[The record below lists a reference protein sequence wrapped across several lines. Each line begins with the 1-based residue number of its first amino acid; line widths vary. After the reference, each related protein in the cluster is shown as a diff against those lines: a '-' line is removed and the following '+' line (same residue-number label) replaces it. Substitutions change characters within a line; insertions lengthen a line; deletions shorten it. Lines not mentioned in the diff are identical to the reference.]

1 MEKEEILYKLA
12 VFEKQIQQIQQ
23 QLQLIEQGLNDL
35 NSLDNEIDN
44 LRGKKDKEILAPVS
58 SGIFVKAKLL
68 SEDLIV
74 DVGGK
79 NFVKKSI
86 DETKETIREQ
96 IKKLEEVKIQL
107 TNSLDEINKE
117 ATEIL
122 MKIEEDNSGIH

>member
-1 MEKEEILYKLA
+1 MEREEVLYKLA
-12 VFEKQIQQIQQ
+12 VFEKQMQQFQQ

-35 NSLDNEIDN
+35 TVLDSEIDN
-44 LRGKKDKEILAPVS
+44 LRGKKDQEILAPVN

-74 DVGGK
+74 DIGGK

-86 DETKETIREQ
+86 DETKSTIKEQ
-96 IKKLEEVKIQL
+96 IQKLEEVKAQL
-107 TNSLDEINKE
+107 TNSLEDINKE

-122 MKIEEDNSGIH
+122 MKIEEDSKAH